1 MNWFAV
7 VLKKLGMLPDVEVI
21 VTPPARM
28 PSEPVPQPEPV
39 MDLAAIAAAVKNL
52 KRNEY
57 IILRGKCF
65 NYVDARK
72 LYHQNPE
79 GNYVN
84 AYVLSHMPDDFH
96 RHLDYVPVP
105 AGFVPLKLDDIET
118 PGDWIEDI
126 DECQRLTGRM
136 EDLKDRINMVS
147 KLIDPSEPMKFVK
160 SGDSLYP
167 CIKLFTDLGWI
178 EGGWQGPAIIAG
190 FQGDHRHPTATGI
203 IPDEVK
209 LYDTK
214 DAIAGFEKFRAG
226 PLQEMLT
233 HHESVVYFNAA
244 YRDLITCLDKNSTT
258 YR

>member
-21 VTPPARM
+21 VTPPNQT
-28 PSEPVPQPEPV
+28 PSEPVPQPEPA

-105 AGFVPLKLDDIET
+105 PEYIPQTWDEIET
-118 PGDWIEDI
+118 PGDWIDDI
-126 DECQRLTGRM
+126 DECHNLAGRM
-136 EDLKDRINMVS
+136 EDLTQKIDATAR
-147 KLIDPSEPMKFVK
+147 LITAPEPMMFIK
-160 SGDSLYP
+160 SNNTLHP

-190 FQGDHRHPTATGI
+190 YQGDHRYPTAIGI
-203 IPDEVK
+203 IPDEIK
-209 LYDTK
+209 LYDAK
-214 DAIAGFEKFRAG
+214 DAVDYFEKFRNG
-226 PLQEMLT
+226 PMKAMFSD
-233 HHESVVYFNAA
+233 HDSVVYFNAA
-244 YRDLITCLDKNSTT
+244 YRDLITCLDKNSIT